1 VVLVKISVE
10 TLIKKGYRPFIII
23 LEADTDLMTIMVMFM
38 FKWQVHLILETLKDM
53 GSGCTTSTGGRS
65 LENEDWENRMKQRLG
80 SKEWSQV

>member
-1 VVLVKISVE
+1 
-10 TLIKKGYRPFIII
+10 
-23 LEADTDLMTIMVMFM
+23 
-38 FKWQVHLILETLKDM
+38 M